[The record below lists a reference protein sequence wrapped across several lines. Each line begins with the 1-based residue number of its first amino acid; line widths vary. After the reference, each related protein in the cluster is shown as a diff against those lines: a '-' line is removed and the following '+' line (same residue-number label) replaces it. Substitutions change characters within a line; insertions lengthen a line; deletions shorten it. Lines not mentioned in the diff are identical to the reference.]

1 MSKNNPK
8 ISTPEQRDEDRL
20 IGVLDELR
28 SQRSLLEQISLDQRK
43 TRKLLQKLKGYNMAL
58 PEIIEN
64 AVKTEIEEGNKLQ
77 VEVGILGAQVAE
89 LKAIIARTPTP
100 GVGEI
105 IVNLEELTARIS
117 SINPTPV
124 SDAIVAEV
132 ISNEAIETPV
142 EVQEAPPVAV
152 DVIQSEPV
160 VTEALDA
167 IVAFDEAESD
177 AE

>member
-58 PEIIEN
+58 PDIIEN
-64 AVKTEIEEGNKLQ
+64 AVKVEIEEGMKVQAAAAALQ
-77 VEVGILGAQVAE
+77 SELDA
-89 LKAIIARTPTP
+89 LKAVHASTPTP

-105 IVNLEELTARIS
+105 IVNLEELTTRIA

-124 SDAIVAEV
+124 SDAIVSEV
-132 ISNEAIETPV
+132 VSNEAIETPV

-167 IVAFDEAESD
+167 IVAYDEAD